1 MSTNETQIPTEPV
14 KKRRAVLRP
23 AVLIPVGVVLAA
35 LLVLELTYFQFHKK
49 FIDDKVDEAVPEGF
63 VPVTE
68 ASEPTPTAAPAATVP
83 PATTSAPAPTDAASP
98 GSAPAATSPAPTTP
112 AVPDTQAPS
121 GPMVT
126 EFVSRSHGTSGIA
139 YYLADADGNLVLRI
153 EDLDTDNGPD
163 LKVYLSTN
171 TPDGDEGDFDE
182 DFVNLGKLK
191 GNIGDQ
197 NYEVPPGTDVT
208 RFKSVVIW
216 CDRFDVAFGAAPAPM
231 V

>member
-1 MSTNETQIPTEPV
+1 MSTDETQIPTEPV
-14 KKRRAVLRP
+14 KKRRAILRP
-23 AVLIPVGVVLAA
+23 AVLIPVGVVLAV

-63 VPVTE
+63 VPVAEPAPQPTTE
-68 ASEPTPTAAPAATVP
+68 EPATTVAPVTTQAAPGASAPVVTAP
-83 PATTSAPAPTDAASP
+83 PATTVAAP
-98 GSAPAATSPAPTTP
+98 
-112 AVPDTQAPS
+112 PDTPAPS

-126 EFVSRSHGTSGIA
+126 EFISRSHGTSGTA
-139 YYLADADGNLVLRI
+139 YFLQDADGNLVLRI

-171 TPDGDEGDFDE
+171 TPDGDEGGFDE

-197 NYEVPPGTDVT
+197 NYEVPAGTDVS
-208 RFKSVVIW
+208 RFASVVIW
-216 CDRFDVAFGAAPAPM
+216 CDRFDVAFGAAPAPS